1 MRKIIGVAAVLAC
14 CGSAYGDFSWNE
26 VGDAGQNNIGAAQ
39 TPFGDGF
46 LTSIVGTIGGANDV
60 DLFGPFVISDPVG
73 FLADVRGG
81 ATFDTQL
88 FLFDA
93 AGFGVVHND
102 DESGPQSAIGGQA
115 GFGVG
120 EYYLAISAFN
130 ADPRDAG
137 GGDIFGFAQFAGPLL
152 QQRMPIGGAGALDAW
167 VNSTTTT
174 GGYTIAMQG
183 VEPIPAPGAAM
194 LALLGLGS
202 VAAIR
207 RRLGLQARVTR

>member
-39 TPFGDGF
+39 TPVGGGL

-60 DLFGPFVISDPVG
+60 DLFGPFVITDPVG

-93 AGFGVVHND
+93 GGFGVVHND

-115 GFGVG
+115 GFGAG

-137 GGDIFGFAQFAGPLL
+137 GGDIFGFAQFPGPLL
-152 QQRMPIGGAGALDAW
+152 QQRMPIGAAGALDAW
-167 VNSTTTT
+167 TTSSNT
-174 GGYTIAMQG
+174 GGYNIAIQGG
-183 VEPIPAPGAAM
+183 VEPIPAPGSAV
-194 LALLGLGS
+194 LALFGLG
-202 VAAIR
+202 VFALIR
-207 RRLGLQARVTR
+207 RC